1 MSLQFKY
8 EKTCLINKSELSK
21 ELYKLDKVINLMN
34 EVTKTKYQ
42 TDFAFLN
49 LLNETRFL
57 DESLVLARYFKSA
70 SLLVVIGI
78 GGSNLGAMAAYQAI
92 AKNKIKILF
101 ADTVDSDN
109 IQKIIN
115 EMTKCLKEEKEVVIN
130 CITKS
135 GTTLETISN
144 FAILLEILKK
154 IRKDYKKYVVVT
166 TNKNSKLWDIAKKE
180 NFHILEIPEKVGG
193 RYSVLS
199 NIGLFPLAMAG
210 VDIKKLIEGAKA
222 IKIHCLNKNVLRNP
236 AALSALIMFLHYR
249 RGKSIVNTFLFN
261 NELEYFGKWYRQLLA
276 ESIGKEKDSLGRL
289 VNAGMTPIVSIGTTD
304 LHSMMQLYLAGPN
317 DKITTFI
324 NVKQTNKLKIHRL
337 KEFGSLLNGLNGRD
351 LDYLMNIIL
360 NGVKKTYNERLLPY
374 MEISLANKSEYC
386 IGQLLQLK
394 MMEVVYLAYLLNV
407 NPFDQPN
414 IEEYKEK
421 VRKLLK

>member
-1 MSLQFKY
+1 MRK
-8 EKTCLINKSELSK
+8 
-21 ELYKLDKVINLMN
+21 
-34 EVTKTKYQ
+34 
-42 TDFAFLN
+42 
-49 LLNETRFL
+49 LNE
-57 DESLVLARYFKSA
+57 
-70 SLLVVIGI
+70 LLG
-78 GGSNLGAMAAYQAI
+78 
-92 AKNKIKILF
+92 
-101 ADTVDSDN
+101 
-109 IQKIIN
+109 N
-115 EMTKCLKEEKEVVIN
+115 EQFV
-130 CITKS
+130 
-135 GTTLETISN
+135 
-144 FAILLEILKK
+144 
-154 IRKDYKKYVVVT
+154 
-166 TNKNSKLWDIAKKE
+166 
-180 NFHILEIPEKVGG
+180 
-193 RYSVLS
+193 
-199 NIGLFPLAMAG
+199 
-210 VDIKKLIEGAKA
+210 
-222 IKIHCLNKNVLRNP
+222 
-236 AALSALIMFLHYR
+236 
-249 RGKSIVNTFLFN
+249 
-261 NELEYFGKWYRQLLA
+261 